1 MIAKLRGR
9 IDEIGTNFAILD
21 VGGVGYR
28 VECSARTLSALPTA
42 GEEASLL
49 TEQITQEDRARLYG
63 FSDEGERDWFVLLL
77 GVQGI
82 GARMALALLGMLSPE
97 ALAQSV
103 RADDSARLTSAPG
116 IGPRLARRITSELKD
131 KDLPETP
138 GGDTAVYAED
148 EAGVRKRKD
157 AVAALIGLGYPRAQA
172 HDAIARVLQSDEA
185 DGDLNIAELIR
196 AGLRLLSKAS

>member
-9 IDEIGTNFAILD
+9 IDEIGASFVILD

-42 GEEASLL
+42 GEEAGLL
-49 TEQITQEDRARLYG
+49 TEQITQEDRTRLYG

-77 GVQGI
+77 GIQGI

-103 RADDSARLTSAPG
+103 RANDSARLTSAPG
-116 IGPRLARRITSELKD
+116 IGTRLARRITTELKD
-131 KDLPETP
+131 KELPETL
-138 GGDTAVYAED
+138 GGDIAVSVED
-148 EAGVRKRKD
+148 GAAARKRKD
-157 AVAALIGLGYPRAQA
+157 AVAALIGLGYARAQA
-172 HDAIARVLQSDEA
+172 HEAVAKVLQSSEEG
-185 DGDLNIAELIR
+185 DGINIAELIR
-196 AGLRLLSKAS
+196 ASLRLLAKDS